1 MYNLKKMFNY
11 LVLYISFAA
20 SSLFA
25 QWSLDTV
32 ITAGDAATG
41 IAITSDNSKIVVTNN
56 TSPGS
61 IDIISTSDYSITK
74 IDISSIE
81 NYPNGVAI
89 SPDDSIAFVNT
100 THNTIAINLFTKSAA
115 WHHQAPCAGTTLYGI
130 AITPNSQS
138 AVYPDLSSGCTQ
150 QGIRNISAKES
161 PSNSSFISVN
171 TSGVLYGIAL
181 SADGSSAVVTTF
193 SLGSPKNINLLNSQ
207 VQNISGMN
215 GSYGVAALHNS
226 SEALIFDGDSLD
238 RVSLTSNSI
247 TKKISALSYNTSFQ
261 NIAVTSDDK
270 YAFAVGAFEKLV
282 ISLKND
288 SVIQTFSAGGT
299 NVVCTSDGSRFF
311 VTDSYNG
318 TVRVYKK
325 DATGIVQNT
334 NLVLKGFSLEQN
346 YPNPF
351 NPSTEISY
359 QLPFSTFTI
368 LKVYNVLGSEVCT
381 LVNGPQNA
389 GKHTIKFN
397 AESLSNGVYFY
408 RLQAGS
414 FVSTKKLIILK

>member
-1 MYNLKKMFNY
+1 MYNLKKMSNF
-11 LVLYISFAA
+11 LLLYFSFAT

-32 ITAGDAATG
+32 ITTGDATTG

-61 IDIISTSDYSITK
+61 VDIISTTDYSITK

-89 SPDDSIAFVNT
+89 SPDDSLAFVNT
-100 THNTIAINLFTKSAA
+100 THNTIAINLFTHSVM
-115 WHHQAPCAGTTLYGI
+115 WHYQAPCAGTTLYGI
-130 AITPNSQS
+130 AVTPNSQS
-138 AVYPDLSSGCTQ
+138 VVYPDLSSGCTQ
-150 QGIRNISAKES
+150 QGVRIINAKES

-171 TSGVLYGIAL
+171 TSGVLCGIAL
-181 SADGSSAVVTTF
+181 TSYGNSAIVTTY

-238 RVSLTSNSI
+238 RVSLTSNTI

-282 ISLKND
+282 ITLKDD
-288 SVIQTFSAGGT
+288 SVIQTFTAGGT
-299 NVVCTSDGSRFF
+299 NVACTSEGSRFF

-318 TVRVYKK
+318 TVRVYKRN
-325 DATGIVQNT
+325 ATGIEQNN
-334 NLVLKGFSLEQN
+334 NLAMKGFSLEQN
-346 YPNPF
+346 FPNPF

-359 QLPFSTFTI
+359 QLPFNSFII
-368 LKVYNVLGSEVCT
+368 LKVYDLLGKEVCT

-389 GKHTIKFN
+389 GKHTVKFN
-397 AESLSNGVYFY
+397 AEGLSNGVYFY
-408 RLQAGS
+408 RLQAGN
-414 FVSTKKLIILK
+414 FISTKKLIILK